1 VANGADIDGAKRLL
15 IVRAE
20 GMTHSNARI
29 QQDLDLCQ
37 KIKEYDK
44 HSTQMPFVPMLS
56 KKQQQMLRK
65 HQFDGK
71 APYRTRSTGAASPP
85 AQ

>member
-1 VANGADIDGAKRLL
+1 L
-15 IVRAE
+15 
-20 GMTHSNARI
+20 THTNPRI
-29 QQDLDLCQ
+29 QRDLDLSQ
-37 KIKEYDK
+37 KVKEYD
-44 HSTQMPFVPMLS
+44 QRAAENPPFVPVLS

-71 APYRTRSTGAASPP
+71 APYRTRSKGDTSPP